1 MRKRT
6 LVARLRAEAKQ
17 RGEVKGEDLVLAIGG
32 IPTVTQD
39 DGGKLVLVQ
48 GDTAQV

>member
-1 MRKRT
+1 MKKRT
-6 LVARLRAEAKQ
+6 LVSMLRDEARM
-17 RGEVKGEDLVLAIGG
+17 RGEVKGEDLALAVGG

-48 GDTAQV
+48 GDTVSQ